1 MLSPKPPSNPAN
13 PNPNPQNTT
22 MGSLKCAKSSLRNSI
37 SNAKDPKAPFD
48 IQNIL
53 GGSASLFKV
62 SYETGVNNKNKFFG
76 KLRKGGG
83 SDFIRENENFLD
95 DTNIWSN
102 LVSRQGAEFEEF
114 CECIAEVDAQDL
126 KAEKL
131 RRELENEKPVS
142 FGVGQEFQKVGK
154 LKMLKEKVLK
164 DIRVEKLTSQS
175 FKISV
180 KDRMFPAKVRIFTNK
195 SNMAIGVAFD
205 KVPDFSNCDVMNQGD
220 FLIVEQG
227 HKANE
232 LSEVMF
238 ITVFARNDFSGY
250 IGCIFQGIIAVE
262 VEPIYFEPDTIEK
275 CWEWGHKIKAD
286 ALEDQIKNDGYFEFR
301 KKVTRYNYLDDYKG
315 LLNLRDNYLKL
326 KKSRDDSR
334 PKKPKKKMNKTHDDS
349 ESARH
354 SSFLTHIH
362 SLVPGIKKKSEAK
375 PEMTT
380 GDRPVQKISTIPK
393 KQKKKTQFL
402 DNANNKICQRMS
414 LPAFPLDN
422 FKKDFLYTVESL
434 SPVVLKTQA

>member
-1 MLSPKPPSNPAN
+1 MDFFSPTNSKLNFYPPQIPPQSPFPQSLPKKITKFNLSQTTQSIFPKSQMLSPNPPSNPAN
-13 PNPNPQNTT
+13 PNPNPQNPNTT
-22 MGSLKCAKSSLRNSI
+22 MGSLKRAISSHRNSI
-37 SNAKDPKAPFD
+37 FNTNDPKAPFD

-62 SYETGVNNKNKFFG
+62 SYETGVFNKNKFFS
-76 KLRKGGG
+76 KLKEGGG

-102 LVSRQGAEFEEF
+102 LVRRQGAKFEEF

-232 LSEVMF
+232 LSEVMY
-238 ITVFARNDFSGY
+238 ITVFARNDFSGT
-250 IGCIFQGIIAVE
+250 IGCIFHGIIAAE

-275 CWEWGHKIKAD
+275 CWEWGHEIKAD
-286 ALEDQIKNDGYFEFR
+286 ALEDQIKNDGHLEVR
-301 KKVTRYNYLDDYKG
+301 KKGTRYNY
-315 LLNLRDNYLKL
+315 
-326 KKSRDDSR
+326 
-334 PKKPKKKMNKTHDDS
+334 
-349 ESARH
+349 
-354 SSFLTHIH
+354 
-362 SLVPGIKKKSEAK
+362 
-375 PEMTT
+375 
-380 GDRPVQKISTIPK
+380 
-393 KQKKKTQFL
+393 
-402 DNANNKICQRMS
+402 
-414 LPAFPLDN
+414 
-422 FKKDFLYTVESL
+422 
-434 SPVVLKTQA
+434 